1 MSFCFILTCH
11 LPSVWLKDENSDAFL
26 EDTTGRHHTKAQGL
40 ETQAGYSLRGQNGEA
55 EHSNFR
61 SHRQRWH

>member
-26 EDTTGRHHTKAQGL
+26 RTQQEDITQKPGGWRHRPDIH
-40 ETQAGYSLRGQNGEA
+40 SGQNGEA

-61 SHRQRWH
+61 SHRRRWH